1 MASVVA
7 NVAAN
12 SGISIIVPIFN
23 EAAQLPALI
32 DHLRGWHARGCEVI
46 LVNGGS
52 TDGSADLAGSVPF
65 KLLQARTGRALQMN
79 VGAEAASGDVL
90 VFLHADTRLP
100 ADADTLI
107 IDALASGLHTWG
119 RFDVRISG
127 RSGALAL
134 VASMMNLRSWL
145 TGIAT
150 GDQAMFMSKQV
161 FFELDGF
168 PDQPLMEDVE
178 LSKRLRRISRPACIR
193 SRAVTS
199 GRRWETRGILRTIA
213 LMWQLRWSY
222 WRGVDATCL
231 AERYR

>member
-1 MASVVA
+1 MASEVA
-7 NVAAN
+7 NAAAN
-12 SGISIIVPIFN
+12 TGISIIVPIFN

-46 LVNGGS
+46 LVDG
-52 TDGSADLAGSVPF
+52 GSADGSPNLAGGSPF
-65 KLLQARTGRALQMN
+65 NLLQARTGRALQMN
-79 VGAEAASGDVL
+79 VGAQAASGDAL

-100 ADADTLI
+100 ANADTLI
-107 IDALASGLHTWG
+107 NEVLASGIHTWG
-119 RFDVRISG
+119 RFDARISG
-127 RSGALAL
+127 GSGALAL

-193 SRAVTS
+193 SPAVTS
-199 GRRWETRGILRTIA
+199 GRRWETRGTWRTIV
-213 LMWQLRWSY
+213 LMWWLRWSY

>member
-32 DHLRGWHARGCEVI
+32 DHLRGWHERGCEVI
-46 LVNGGS
+46 LVDGGS
-52 TDGSADLAGSVPF
+52 TDGSLDMASNAPF
-65 KLLQARTGRALQMN
+65 KLLQARAGRASQMN
-79 VGAEAASGDVL
+79 VGAEATSGDVL

-100 ADADTLI
+100 ADADTLMI
-107 IDALASGLHTWG
+107 ESLASGIHTWG

-127 RSGALAL
+127 RSRALVL

-150 GDQAMFMSKQV
+150 GDQAMFMSRQI
-161 FFELDGF
+161 FFEFDGF

-178 LSKRLRRISRPACIR
+178 LSKRLRCISRPACIR

-199 GRRWETRGILRTIA
+199 GRRWEMRGIWRTIV

-222 WRGVDATCL
+222 WRGVDAACL